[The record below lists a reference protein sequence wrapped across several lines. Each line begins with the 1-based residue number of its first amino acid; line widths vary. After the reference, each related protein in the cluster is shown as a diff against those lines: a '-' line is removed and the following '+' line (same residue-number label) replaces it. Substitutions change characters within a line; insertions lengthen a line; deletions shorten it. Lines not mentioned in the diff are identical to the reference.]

1 MAVKIKPELAPGPLA
16 QSEILGSGRDA
27 RPYFFWDRRITVA
40 ELRDALSSTDHPEHL
55 DLLAHLLREARP
67 DEVWNYVTP
76 RQVAA
81 EWPRLASR
89 LGRRKEFWAWVI
101 ESWTQLGFLE
111 RGS

>member
-1 MAVKIKPELAPGPLA
+1 MAVQIKPELAPGPLA
-16 QSEILGSGRDA
+16 QSETVGSGRAA

-40 ELRDALSSTDHPEHL
+40 ELRDALASTDHPEHL

-67 DEVWNYVTP
+67 DEVWDYVTP

-81 EWPRLASR
+81 EWSRLAPR
-89 LGRRKEFWAWVI
+89 LGRRRDFWTWVI
-101 ESWTQLGFLE
+101 ESWIQLGFLE